1 MAQPTGPMM
10 RRAALL
16 LGAAAALPRPAMAQ
30 GARTIRVV
38 VPFTPGGSSD
48 LVARLLAPRLTER
61 LGQTVVVENRAGAA
75 ATIGTDHVAKA
86 DPDGT
91 TLVISTAAG
100 NGLAPAVFPR
110 LPYDPVADFTH
121 IGFIGALP
129 ATLLVRPA
137 LGTPDFARF
146 IAMARA
152 TPRPVTFGTGGHGT
166 LNHITGELIALRTGA
181 RLEHVPY
188 RGSAQALTDLLG
200 GTLQAIVDALP
211 QNISAIRDGSL
222 VALGVTTRRRA
233 EVAPEIPTFVEQGFP
248 DIVAENWNGLSG
260 PRGLS
265 PAVVERL
272 AAALRAALAEPGM
285 AAQITAWG
293 MVPGPETPAAFTAF
307 VTEEV
312 ARWRPVVQAAGA
324 AQG

>member
-1 MAQPTGPMM
+1 MARLIT
-10 RRAALL
+10 RRGSLGIGTALL
-16 LGAAAALPRPAMAQ
+16 LARPALAQ
-30 GARTIRVV
+30 GTRPIRLV

-48 LVARLLAPRLTER
+48 LVARLLAPRLSEK

-86 DPDGT
+86 EPDGN
-91 TLVISTAAG
+91 TLVVSTAAG
-100 NGLAPAVFPR
+100 NGLAPAVYPR

-146 IAMARA
+146 VAMAHA
-152 TPRPVTFGTGGHGT
+152 TPRPIAYGTGGHGT

-181 RLEHVPY
+181 KLEHVPY
-188 RGSAQALTDLLG
+188 RGSAQALADLLG

-211 QNISAIRDGSL
+211 QNIPAIRDGSL
-222 VALGVTTRRRA
+222 VALGVTTRSRA
-233 EVAPEIPTFVEQGFP
+233 AVAPEIPTFVEQGFP

-260 PRGLS
+260 PKGLS

-272 AAALRAALAEPGM
+272 STALRAALAEP
-285 AAQITAWG
+285 AVATQIANWG
-293 MVPGPETPAAFTAF
+293 MVPGPETPASFTAF
-307 VTEEV
+307 VTAEV

-324 AQG
+324 VQG

>member
-1 MAQPTGPMM
+1 MGPIT
-10 RRAALL
+10 RRTALL
-16 LGAAAALPRPAMAQ
+16 LGAPLALPALAQ
-30 GARTIRVV
+30 GTRPIRIV

-48 LVARLLAPRLTER
+48 LVARLLAPKLTER
-61 LGQTVVVENRAGAA
+61 LGQTVVVENRGGAA
-75 ATIGTDHVAKA
+75 ATIGTDLVAKA
-86 DPDGT
+86 DADGT

-137 LGTPDFARF
+137 LGTPDFAHF
-146 IAMARA
+146 VAMARS
-152 TPRPVTFGTGGHGT
+152 TPRPVAYGTGGHGT

-181 RLEHVPY
+181 KLEHVPY
-188 RGSAQALTDLLG
+188 RGSAQALADLLG

-211 QNISAIRDGSL
+211 QNIPAIRDGSL
-222 VALGVTTRRRA
+222 VALGVTTRSRA
-233 EVAPEIPTFVEQGFP
+233 AVAPDIPTFVEQGFP

-260 PRGLS
+260 PRGLP
-265 PAVVERL
+265 PATTERL
-272 AAALRAALAEPGM
+272 AAALRASLAEPAI
-285 AAQITAWG
+285 AAQMTAWG
-293 MVPGPETPAAFTAF
+293 MVPGPDTPAAFAAF
-307 VTEEV
+307 VAAEV

-324 AQG
+324 VQG